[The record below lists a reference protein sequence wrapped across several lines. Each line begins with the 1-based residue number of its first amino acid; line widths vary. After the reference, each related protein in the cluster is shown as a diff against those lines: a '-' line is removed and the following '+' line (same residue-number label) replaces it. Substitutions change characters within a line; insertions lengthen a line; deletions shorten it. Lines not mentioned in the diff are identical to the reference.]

1 MTMVMPY
8 VKAIIAL
15 FVIID
20 PIGGIPVF
28 LAVTEPLKEE
38 SRRRAFNIAIVVAF
52 LILLFFGL
60 SGQFILN
67 DIFQIEIADLR
78 IAGGILLFLIAIKDI
93 QGSSRRSA
101 KSDSDHLRPEE
112 LGCVPLACPLL
123 AGPGA
128 MVTSLTIWNNPDAG
142 PVVAIAAIAAVLI
155 IFWILMR
162 FIGAISHPVGQLI
175 ITAVSKVMF
184 ILVAAIA
191 VNMIVQGISYY
202 LNVAE

>member
-1 MTMVMPY
+1 MAY
-8 VKAIIAL
+8 VKAVIAL

-52 LILLFFGL
+52 LILLLFSL
-60 SGQFILN
+60 SGQFIL
-67 DIFQIEIADLR
+67 DDVFQIKIADLR

-93 QGSSRRSA
+93 QGSPRRSA

-112 LGCVPLACPLL
+112 IGCVPLACPLL

-128 MVTSLTIWNNPDAG
+128 MVTSLTIWNDPKAG
-142 PVVAIAAIAAVLI
+142 PIVAIAGIVAVLI
-155 IFWILMR
+155 IFWVLMR
-162 FIGAISHPVGQLI
+162 FIGAISHPIGQLV
-175 ITAVSKVMF
+175 ITAVSKVTF

-191 VNMIVQGISYY
+191 VNMIVKGVSYY
-202 LNVAE
+202 VNAAGLQ